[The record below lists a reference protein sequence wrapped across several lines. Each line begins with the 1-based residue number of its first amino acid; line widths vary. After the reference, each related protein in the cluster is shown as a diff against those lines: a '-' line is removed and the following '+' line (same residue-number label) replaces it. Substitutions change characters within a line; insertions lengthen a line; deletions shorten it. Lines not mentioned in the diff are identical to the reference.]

1 MKKIVITALVAFAV
15 QMAALCA
22 AYAQEPQDIIIET
35 LLPDGT
41 TNTWT
46 RADLVAA
53 LGLINRKYHRDVDA
67 STGTVA
73 KRRDWHGRLIAEII
87 DTNALTRTQIYE
99 DGMRFVDPWKSHVQP
114 TPPPAPEMQGN
125 IPKALAE
132 ARERRRQE
140 KTTTNVVDN
149 VIIVHEVSP

>member
-1 MKKIVITALVAFAV
+1 MKKIAITAL
-15 QMAALCA
+15 ALFCA
-22 AYAQEPQDIIIET
+22 APFLARCQESAPSQDIIIET
-35 LLPDGT
+35 LLPDGS

-53 LGLINRKYHRDVDA
+53 LGLINRKYHRDVDT
-67 STGTVA
+67 STGTVT
-73 KRRDWHGRLIAEII
+73 KRKEWHGRLIAEII

-132 ARERRRQE
+132 ARERRKQE
-140 KTTTNVVDN
+140 KAKTNIVDN
-149 VIIVHEVSP
+149 VITN